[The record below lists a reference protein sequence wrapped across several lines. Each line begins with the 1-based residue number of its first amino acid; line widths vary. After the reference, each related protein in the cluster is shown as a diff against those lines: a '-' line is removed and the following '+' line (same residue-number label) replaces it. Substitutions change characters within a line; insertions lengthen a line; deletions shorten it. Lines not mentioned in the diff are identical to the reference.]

1 MDSTVNKLSPAA
13 QTLQHGLALANRKM
27 LETAAALGRNLI
39 LGDLDGGYTER
50 PAAQLLDEARKS
62 TWWHENFE
70 DEKRDDSIKEPI
82 ST

>member
-50 PAAQLLDEARKS
+50 PASELLNEARQS
-62 TWWHENFE
+62 PWWHENFE
-70 DEKRDDSIKEPI
+70 D
-82 ST
+82 